1 MGSVPGSEMRRRS
14 RDAKASRCQRSKAR
28 RHDGNATTLHRHS
41 GASLMRAVRP
51 ARAPI
56 SRAGR
61 CDRCWYYWR
70 LASARRLRMA
80 VKAAVSSWSSCGAST
95 VRGQES
101 LRI

>member
-1 MGSVPGSEMRRRS
+1 MR
-14 RDAKASRCQRSKAR
+14 Q
-28 RHDGNATTLHRHS
+28 HGNPTTLHRHS

-51 ARAPI
+51 TRAPI

-61 CDRCWYYWR
+61 CDRCWYCWYYWR